1 MLRLYRAIVAFFV
14 DSLDALRDEEPAQV
28 AQVRFEARQE
38 RWLDYLR
45 N

>member
-14 DSLDALRDEEPAQV
+14 DSIDALRDEEPAP
-28 AQVRFEARQE
+28 ARFEARQE

-45 N
+45 S